1 MRHKT
6 RERNEDSSEVVFPI
20 TSEIQKI
27 LNKYANKSKLGERV
41 FPIMSKFITPEQKNW
56 VVQRYNKYIR
66 KHVAIIAELLK
77 MKRRPSP
84 TWACHSFATN
94 LNNTGH
100 VPYKYISDSMGH
112 SSSSD
117 VTLNYIGT
125 YPLEKMIEYNTY
137 LLHDI
142 PSKNELRKAD
152 RNSLIE
158 MLKGLSDEEKKV
170 IVSALS
176 E

>member
-1 MRHKT
+1 MAK
-6 RERNEDSSEVVFPI
+6 
-20 TSEIQKI
+20 
-27 LNKYANKSKLGERV
+27 
-41 FPIMSKFITPEQKNW
+41 
-56 VVQRYNKYIR
+56 
-66 KHVAIIAELLK
+66 IAELLK
-77 MKRRPSP
+77 MEERPSP
-84 TWACHSFATN
+84 TWTRHSFSTN

-117 VTLNYIGT
+117 VTSNYIGA
-125 YPLEKMIEYNTY
+125 YPLEKMIEYNAN
-137 LLHDI
+137 LLHDV
-142 PSKNELRKAD
+142 PSKDELKKTD

-158 MLKGLSDEEKKV
+158 MLKGLSDEEKKA

>member
-1 MRHKT
+1 MAK
-6 RERNEDSSEVVFPI
+6 
-20 TSEIQKI
+20 
-27 LNKYANKSKLGERV
+27 
-41 FPIMSKFITPEQKNW
+41 
-56 VVQRYNKYIR
+56 
-66 KHVAIIAELLK
+66 IAELLK
-77 MKRRPSP
+77 MEQRPSP
-84 TWACHSFATN
+84 TWTRHSFATN

-117 VTLNYIGT
+117 VTSNYIGA
-125 YPLEKMIEYNTY
+125 YPLEKMIEYNAN
-137 LLHDI
+137 LLHDV
-142 PSKNELRKAD
+142 PSKDELKKTD

-158 MLKGLSDEEKKV
+158 MLKGLSDEEKKA

>member
-6 RERNEDSSEVVFPI
+6 RERNEDSSEAIFPI
-20 TSEIQKI
+20 TPEIQKI
-27 LNKYANKSKLGERV
+27 LNKYANKPKFGERV
-41 FPIMSKFITPEQKNW
+41 FPIMSKFITTEQEIW

-77 MKRRPSP
+77 MKQRPSP

-100 VPYKYISDSMGH
+100 VPYKYISDCMGP
-112 SSSSD
+112 SSSD
-117 VTLNYIGT
+117 VTSNYIGA
-125 YPLEKMIEYNTY
+125 YPLEKMIEYNSY
-137 LLHDI
+137 PLHDI

-158 MLKGLSDEEKKV
+158 MLKVLSDEEKEV